1 MRVQKKVCSFLMLL
15 AVSLCFVAPSQL
27 LAEDEIGQW
36 INHLGFLPGDSNVV
50 AEFNTVSVR
59 GGGLEITAASQ
70 GNYFVQQGLQVPP
83 GYLVNGVRV
92 CYEQTGR
99 SHIDQVAILQLEDPP
114 VGVEALLNDE
124 TTFNNSDPGP
134 VCVNTAS
141 QRLSIDPSLGALS
154 LRLGMVFAND
164 TDSIVILG
172 IGLLTV
178 PDPDSPIAELEDEVA
193 QLNSNQE
200 RIINVLKEH
209 DMELETL
216 DRDLDR
222 LTDAVINHTHIYR
235 TGKGVGHNNVEA
247 TSSTFT
253 FETETPGPE
262 PKPPVVKEEPK
273 KKKKK
278 KKN

>member
-1 MRVQKKVCSFLMLL
+1 MRVQKKVCSLL
-15 AVSLCFVAPSQL
+15 ILFAVMLCFVAPSQL

-36 INHLGFLPGDSNVV
+36 INHLGFIPGDSNVAV
-50 AEFNTVSVR
+50 QFNTVSVR
-59 GGGLEITAASQ
+59 GGGLEITAAATGES
-70 GNYFVQQGLQVPP
+70 FVQQGLQVPP

-92 CYEQTGR
+92 CYAQTGR
-99 SHIDQVAILQLEDPP
+99 SHINQVSLLQLQDPP
-114 VGVEALLNDE
+114 IGVETLLNDE

-134 VCVNTAS
+134 VCVNTAP
-141 QRLSIDPSLGALS
+141 QRVPIDPSLGALS
-154 LRLGMVFAND
+154 MRLGMVFAND

-178 PDPDSPIAELEDEVA
+178 PDPNSPVAELEDEVA

-209 DMELETL
+209 DMELDTL

-222 LTDAVINHTHIYR
+222 LTDAVIKHTHIYR

-247 TSSTFT
+247 ASSTFT
-253 FETETPGPE
+253 FETETPGPKPE
-262 PKPPVVKEEPK
+262 PSVVK
-273 KKKKK
+273 KKKK
-278 KKN
+278 

>member
-1 MRVQKKVCSFLMLL
+1 MRVQKKVCSILMLL
-15 AVSLCFVAPSQL
+15 AVSLCLVAPSQL

-59 GGGLEITAASQ
+59 GGGLEITAAAQ

-134 VCVNTAS
+134 VCVNTAP
-141 QRLSIDPSLGALS
+141 QRVSIDPSLGALS
-154 LRLGMVFAND
+154 LRLGMVFGDD
-164 TDSIVILG
+164 TDDSIVILG
-172 IGLLTV
+172 VGLLTV
-178 PDPDSPIAELEDEVA
+178 PDPNSPMAELEDEVA

-200 RIINVLKEH
+200 RIITVLKEH
-209 DMELETL
+209 DMELDTL
-216 DRDLDR
+216 DRDLER
-222 LTDAVINHTHIYR
+222 LTNAVINHTHVYR

-247 TSSTFT
+247 VSSTLI
-253 FETETPGPE
+253 FETETPVAKSE
-262 PKPPVVKEEPK
+262 LPVVKEK

-278 KKN
+278 KKK